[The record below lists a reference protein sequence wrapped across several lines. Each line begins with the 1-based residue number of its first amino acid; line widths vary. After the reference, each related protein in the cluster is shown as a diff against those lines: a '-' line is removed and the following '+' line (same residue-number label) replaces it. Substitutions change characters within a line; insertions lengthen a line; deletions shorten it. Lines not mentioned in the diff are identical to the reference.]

1 MGERNNSS
9 GSAPAKTGYSKAL
22 GLDRVFGIKFDSLA
36 KSWEGA
42 KRLFDYKNT
51 EGTLKGLVP
60 EADRRLT
67 YALFIAGGAVMFIFC
82 LLTTLES
89 VYVTNLA
96 SDAVNQ
102 ASGMVQPKIGDSVIP
117 LIAVSQF
124 LLFVPIGLL
133 YNLAFESLGYRIAK
147 ALGGRGSFDAQIYLS
162 SVIWLSASISFVSIL
177 LLPLYCFG
185 ILALASF
192 LLVSGAYLLI
202 YMNAR
207 SYSLVHGLPFMRA
220 LAVVLLISIPK
231 LLLWILTGDFLSTL
245 LRINIGA

>member
-1 MGERNNSS
+1 MGERKDSR
-9 GSAPAKTGYSKAL
+9 GSAPANAGYSKAL
-22 GLDRVFGIKFDSLA
+22 GLDRVFGIRLESLM

-51 EGTLKGLVP
+51 EGTLKGLLP
-60 EADRRLT
+60 EADRRLA
-67 YALFIAGGAVMFIFC
+67 YALFIAGGALMFVFC

-96 SDAVNQ
+96 SDAIIET
-102 ASGMVQPKIGDSVIP
+102 SGMIPPKIDDSVIP

-133 YNLAFESLGYRIAK
+133 YNLAFESLGFRIAN
-147 ALGGRGSFDAQIYLS
+147 ALGGRGSFDAQLYVS

-192 LLVSGAYLLI
+192 LLISGAYLLV
-202 YMNAR
+202 YLNAR
-207 SYSLVHGLPFMRA
+207 SYSIVHGMPFIRA
-220 LAVVLLISIPK
+220 LAVVILISIPK
-231 LLLWILTGDFLSTL
+231 LLLWIFTGDFLSL
-245 LRINIGA
+245 ILRINIGA